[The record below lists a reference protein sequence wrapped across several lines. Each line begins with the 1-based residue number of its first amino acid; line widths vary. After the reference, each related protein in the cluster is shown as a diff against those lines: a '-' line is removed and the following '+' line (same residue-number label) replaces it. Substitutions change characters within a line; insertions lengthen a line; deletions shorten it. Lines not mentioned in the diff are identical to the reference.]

1 MTQEAEYSSVPAGPG
16 FGQYQNTGGTPRRVA
31 WVYLQRLPGGLRVL
45 QVTRPSRAP
54 MLRSEC
60 KALRTMED
68 DARQAPEGDGAGQVL
83 KVGDVVQHKK
93 QRTIGTVAKLGEPGA
108 DGGQRVYMNPGPA
121 GTEEY
126 SHKCGGQVSQK
137 LSRSP
142 VTGRQQT
149 GCLHGWSNTGN

>member
-1 MTQEAEYSSVPAGPG
+1 M
-16 FGQYQNTGGTPRRVA
+16 
-31 WVYLQRLPGGLRVL
+31 
-45 QVTRPSRAP
+45 QVIRPSRAP

-93 QRTIGTVAKLGEPGA
+93 QRPIGTVAKLGEPGA
-108 DGGQRVYMNPGPA
+108 DGGQRVYMNPGLA

-126 SHKCGGQVSQK
+126 SHKCGEQVSQ
-137 LSRSP
+137 S
-142 VTGRQQT
+142 
-149 GCLHGWSNTGN
+149 CHGHL